1 MVALYIFLVFLSAV
15 AAFGCFSTFLIQLGN
30 NEESSELMLFL
41 GCANLFFLIYNSIQL
56 GLFLSAS

>member
-15 AAFGCFSTFLIQLGN
+15 TAFGCLSTFFIQLGN
-30 NEESSELMLFL
+30 NDEPSKLMLFL
-41 GCANLFFLIYNSIQL
+41 GCANFFFLIYNSIQL

>member
-15 AAFGCFSTFLIQLGN
+15 AAFGCFSTFFIQLGN

-41 GCANLFFLIYNSIQL
+41 GCANLFFYNSIQL